1 VSTWYE
7 GGGGA
12 AHPDPQHLRLG
23 DSTWA
28 LRHLQRARV
37 PHCERAVGQPERNV
51 AGPPALQ
58 ERARAA
64 SPHVRDGPCHV
75 IAFAEERESLRRP
88 L

>member
-1 VSTWYE
+1 
-7 GGGGA
+7 
-12 AHPDPQHLRLG
+12 
-23 DSTWA
+23 
-28 LRHLQRARV
+28 V

-64 SPHVRDGPCHV
+64 SPYVRDGPCHV